1 MNLVFD
7 DNPKIVELV
16 LRTVLQKELH
26 AVDTEGKHHNVEIK
40 NLVKAQMKEGVSQGS
55 NQKIMS
61 VIQKLLSCNTPI
73 EDILDIVNLSV
84 DKVNELIN
92 SLKVK

>member
-16 LRTVLQKELH
+16 FRTVLQKELH
-26 AVDTEGKHHNVEIK
+26 AVDTAGKHHNVEIK

-55 NQKIMS
+55 NQKIMA
-61 VIQKLLSCNTPI
+61 VIKKLLSCNTPI
-73 EDILDIVNLSV
+73 EDISDIVNLSV